1 MKINYLAES
10 MRYERASSECSN
22 ILLKLAKKRI
32 KDEDNAR
39 KNGEPLPDYYDI
51 VIDEIKKLRSKL
63 NSIASDYYHAH
74 DMHTPEFD
82 EDGCQNLIT
91 AVVKSWAEDCEDALS
106 NGDAKKMEQLRKEA
120 KNLVDDSVVDRIE
133 RKHKEF
139 QKLARDRIVEI
150 IEDTA
155 KVKTNRQLYGDLDG
169 KRMRTRCPLCGGAMY
184 AKQYKHSELYLVK
197 CSRCHLSE
205 AVKP

>member
-22 ILLKLAKKRI
+22 ILIKLSNKRI

-51 VIDEIKKLRSKL
+51 VIDEIKKVRSKL
-63 NSIASDYYHAH
+63 NAIAADYYRAH
-74 DMHTPEFD
+74 DLHTQEFD
-82 EDGCQNLIT
+82 EDGCQNLIN
-91 AVVKSWAEDCEDALS
+91 AVVKSWAEDCEEALS
-106 NGDAKKMEQLRKEA
+106 NGDAKGMEQLRKEA
-120 KNLVDDSVVDRIE
+120 RNLVDESIVDRIE

-150 IEDTA
+150 VEDTEKA
-155 KVKTNRQLYGDLDG
+155 TTNRQLYGDMEG

-184 AKQYKHSELYLVK
+184 AKQYKRSDLYLVK

>member
-22 ILLKLAKKRI
+22 ILLKLVKQRI

-39 KNGEPLPDYYDI
+39 KNGETIPDYYDI
-51 VIDEIKKLRSKL
+51 VIDEIKKVRSRL
-63 NSIASDYYHAH
+63 NSIAADYYKAH
-74 DMHTPEFD
+74 DMHTQAFD
-82 EDGCQNLIT
+82 EDGCQNLLT
-91 AVVKSWAEDCEDALS
+91 AVVKSWAEDCEESLC
-106 NGDAKKMEQLRKEA
+106 NGDAKEIERLRKEA

-155 KVKTNRQLYGDLDG
+155 KVKTNRQLYGDIDG

-184 AKQYKHSELYLVK
+184 AKKYKNSDLYLVR